1 MDLNKIR
8 NLVEFDTPTVGN
20 GVALLNFRDPT
31 TGYTGPDVH
40 CLMPDMGVKVGIA
53 VTCRMDT
60 TTGGTEQVGS
70 QFNDWIKLMYEKSKG
85 ADGKPMP
92 VFAVME
98 AVGPRPRHVVTIGD
112 GMGTRMRL
120 AGAEAF
126 ISNGSVRD
134 IEGLRAVPMPCW
146 AAGLTPMHGRL
157 RWLDVGSPVVID
169 GMTVRTG
176 DYIHADINGSV
187 LIPYEVANQVYDKAM
202 EVRNM
207 EAAMFARLRVPGM
220 TFEKYM
226 ESLNQPR
233 R

>member
-1 MDLNKIR
+1 MDLDKIR

-20 GVALLNFRDPT
+20 GIALLNFRDPT
-31 TGYTGPDVH
+31 VGYTGPDVR

-60 TTGGTEQVGS
+60 TTGGTEQVSS
-70 QFNDWIKLMYEKSKG
+70 QFVDWVKLIYKLSKG
-85 ADGKPMP
+85 EDGKPMP

-98 AVGPRPRHVVTIGD
+98 AVGPRPKHVVTIGD
-112 GMGTRMRL
+112 GMGTRMRM

-134 IEGLRAVPMPCW
+134 IEGLRGVPMPCW

-176 DYIHADINGSV
+176 DYIHADINGAV
-187 LIPYEVANQVYDKAM
+187 LIPFEIADQVYDKAM

-207 EAAMFARLRVPGM
+207 ESAMFARLRAPGYTIENYFAEM
-220 TFEKYM
+220 EK
-226 ESLNQPR
+226 R
-233 R
+233 

>member
-1 MDLNKIR
+1 MDLDKIR
-8 NLVEFDTPTVGN
+8 NLVEFDTPTVSN
-20 GVALLNFRDPT
+20 GIGLLNFRDPT
-31 TGYTGPDVH
+31 VGYTGPDVR
-40 CLMPDMGVKVGIA
+40 CLMPDMGVRVGVA

-60 TTGGTEQVGS
+60 TTAGTETVGS
-70 QFNDWIKLMYEKSKG
+70 LFNDWLRLIYEASKG
-85 ADGKPMP
+85 EDGKPMP

-112 GMGTRMRL
+112 GMGTRMRI
-120 AGAEAF
+120 AGAAAF

-134 IEGLRAVPMPCW
+134 IEGLRGVPMPCW

-187 LIPYEVANQVYDKAM
+187 LIPKEIADQAYDKAM
-202 EVRNM
+202 EVRNN
-207 EAAMFARLRVPGM
+207 EAAGFARMHSM
-220 TFEKYM
+220 TIEQYFA
-226 ESLNQPR
+226 SLK
-233 R
+233 